1 MKGAIEVVM
10 HLSMIYYLT
19 TTKDRFVHQ
28 MLKKI

>member
-1 MKGAIEVVM
+1 MKGAIDVVM

-19 TTKDRFVHQ
+19 IKDCFVHQ